1 MLRRYQACDK
11 LKKRVIDRQERQQRH
26 WGRAGR
32 AWVFLEPKGQPGQSK
47 RVCSVREG
55 SHEASVR

>member
-1 MLRRYQACDK
+1 MMRRDQACDK
-11 LKKRVIDRQERQQRH
+11 LKEGDRQKRQQRH

-32 AWVFLEPKGQPGQSK
+32 AGVFLEPKGQPGQSK
-47 RVCSVREG
+47 RVCGVREG